1 MASTVATAKPEMK
14 PTALPS
20 VKERRIQ
27 NMPIG
32 PIGAL
37 IRNPTMK
44 PLMKRRIL
52 MPSLVL

>member
-1 MASTVATAKPEMK
+1 MASTVATARPEMK
-14 PTALPS
+14 PIALPS
-20 VKERRIQ
+20 VKERRIH

-37 IRNPTMK
+37 IRNPTIK

-52 MPSLVL
+52 MPSRAL